1 MSGIEVPA
9 NTIAF
14 DIFANPRGKTS
25 AQGKVGYIGPLRIRG
40 SVPRIKLDLSNDEAL
55 ILKPQTQR
63 VFHPY
68 SDHPP
73 ERLTA
78 YCY

>member
-14 DIFANPRGKTS
+14 DVFTNPRGKSS
-25 AQGKVGYIGPLRIRG
+25 AQAKVGYIGPLRTRG
-40 SVPRIKLDLSNDEAL
+40 SIPRIKLDLSNDEAL
-55 ILKPQTQR
+55 ILDPKTQR

-68 SDHPP
+68 
-73 ERLTA
+73 
-78 YCY
+78 